1 MAQTANRRSAKG
13 RLFNP
18 DGLYAAMVV
27 VWTMAIWCAA
37 FLFVRDAA
45 ADESAGVGGSSFLLA
60 GAFATA
66 CVLTA
71 FSVREFLGAYR
82 RWRGR
87 AGA

>member
-1 MAQTANRRSAKG
+1 MAQNRNRRSAKG

-18 DGLYAAMVV
+18 DGIYAAMVV
-27 VWTMAIWCAA
+27 VWTIAIWCTA

-60 GAFATA
+60 GALATA

-82 RWRGR
+82 RWRCW